1 MLSKLGLH
9 RLGFTPSSQLP
20 SFVVVVVVLLGLCV
34 LCVCVCVYVLPPL
47 KIAAQIPWF
56 EMLIKMGLASLY
68 SLYLFLHAKG
78 YAN

>member
-9 RLGFTPSSQLP
+9 RLDFTPIQPVAFLCCCCFTW
-20 SFVVVVVVLLGLCV
+20 FVCV
-34 LCVCVCVYVLPPL
+34 LCVCDPHPPVL

-56 EMLIKMGLASLY
+56 EMLIKVGLASCY